1 MLAKM
6 IQGKNDK
13 IKGQR
18 GKWQNLQKHGKV
30 VSKTRQGFGDLTR
43 VQRLA
48 YHVQD
53 ITFIVRTS
61 RFKRK

>member
-1 MLAKM
+1 MV
-6 IQGKNDK
+6 
-13 IKGQR
+13 KGSKKR
-18 GKWQNLQKHGKV
+18 EKKKEEDRKV